1 LYGNPTILQVA
12 WMFVGFEIFGLLF
25 NICFLWWRGWL
36 APYYGG
42 MFNWRAYKNTRAIK
56 KIFEIGLPLSAGS
69 LLAYGEWEL
78 MTFFARY
85 LGNAEV
91 AAWVLLATVW
101 EGMEGVVEAVSDAA
115 EVRVAYLLGAGKP
128 NHAKQSA
135 YKCIFISFVFS
146 LTITSIIF
154 ICGADLPM
162 WLTKDQTLQRLV
174 GELIPLVGIGE
185 IALLMGSMA
194 WTIVGAQGRW
204 RLATI
209 VGSCGMLVSIPLA
222 AVSCIVFKWDLRAQ
236 TASIVIGYIV
246 SGNMNIF
253 IMMQSDWDELS
264 SGIVA
269 YNEANPLP
277 DDSSSSDSDDS
288 SNSSE
293 SEDVE
298 TSKKTGL

>member
-1 LYGNPTILQVA
+1 
-12 WMFVGFEIFGLLF
+12 M
-25 NICFLWWRGWL
+25 
-36 APYYGG
+36 
-42 MFNWRAYKNTRAIK
+42 
-56 KIFEIGLPLSAGS
+56 SAGS

-162 WLTKDQTLQRLV
+162 WLTNDQTLQRLV

-185 IALLMGSMA
+185 I
-194 WTIVGAQGRW
+194 
-204 RLATI
+204 
-209 VGSCGMLVSIPLA
+209 
-222 AVSCIVFKWDLRAQ
+222 
-236 TASIVIGYIV
+236 
-246 SGNMNIF
+246 
-253 IMMQSDWDELS
+253 
-264 SGIVA
+264 
-269 YNEANPLP
+269 
-277 DDSSSSDSDDS
+277 
-288 SNSSE
+288 
-293 SEDVE
+293 
-298 TSKKTGL
+298 